1 MDYNRL
7 SMGHILILVIDSGGG
22 GEKRGGEGGGR
33 GGAVGH
39 IFMGN
44 CLSSSVCGEKGH
56 FYNSISTFI

>member
-33 GGAVGH
+33 GGWPYIHGKLF
-39 IFMGN
+39 IFKR
-44 CLSSSVCGEKGH
+44 VR
-56 FYNSISTFI
+56 